1 MNSKRFVLPF
11 VTGAMLVAVARSQCD
26 LAAIPGDPVRDLRG
40 HVDSLALFD
49 PDGAAGPLPTHLVAG
64 GTFDVGAVANEH
76 VVMWNGST
84 WVNTN
89 APFGAVT
96 AMVVW
101 NNLLVAA
108 SEEVLWTFDG
118 TTWSLLAGGEE
129 GSPTAPLPGVV
140 NALATWNGD
149 LVVGGRFTRITA
161 PFVSVNANHIARL
174 NSATGWSA
182 FGTGPTTTNMSGAN
196 VRALTVFNGTVWA
209 GLGCNTNF
217 SGTATLQYW
226 NGGAWTAQPG
236 WTDPIDAL
244 AARIGTAITNSWIF
258 AAAHSLTTPTFTVAG
273 FNPVLGTTNTF
284 AAPPAAGVSKLE
296 QIFVR
301 GTGLTSYEVACT
313 ITTNG
318 TDKVWRWTAAGGW
331 VALPNL
337 TDPDGAVTATR
348 VSYFGGRYVAGF
360 RCGGGAPQGLRSHD
374 AALAQ
379 WVPCVGSGFDDGVNC
394 VCPDGAEL
402 VIGGRF
408 TAIGGT
414 AASRIARGHAGA
426 WLPLGSGFGPSP
438 FGVLAV
444 ARLANGDLVAG
455 GDFTSLGDGTP
466 MSRIARWNGVAWS
479 QLGGGVDGA
488 VEALL
493 PLPNGDLIVGG
504 WFTTA
509 GGQPASRIARW
520 NGSTWAP
527 LGAGCSSGVKALL
540 LAANGDIVAGGLF
553 LTAGGLTA
561 NGVARWTGAS
571 WSTFGVGFTDQVNA
585 LTETPNGIVAG
596 GAFLTSGSLSTRYL
610 ARWTGSAWVP
620 FGPLPLQPDRPVRA
634 LATLPGG
641 EPVVGGASFTAGT
654 AASTCAAVWRGN
666 AWESLSVVGSEVRG
680 MVMAGDG
687 RLCLVGSFRRA
698 GAIVSANVATI
709 VSSCGAT
716 ATTFAA
722 GCAGSGGANTL
733 TALTLPWANGTLRT
747 LGTGLPADA
756 IVLTVTSVTPVAPG
770 VPLSLLFA
778 EGGTGCNLGVV
789 PDILGIVI
797 PAAGAAPYELS
808 LPDTPP
814 IVGVVF
820 YQQMIPIEFDPG
832 TGAWVAV
839 TATNSLRFTAGGF

>member
-11 VTGAMLVAVARSQCD
+11 VTGAVLVAAARSQCD
-26 LAAIPGDPVRDLRG
+26 LSAIPGDPMRDLRG

-76 VVMWNGST
+76 VVMWNGTT

-89 APFGAVT
+89 APFGAVA

-140 NALATWNGD
+140 NALAVWNGD
-149 LVVGGRFTRITA
+149 LVVGGRFSRITA
-161 PFVSVNANHIARL
+161 PFVSVNAMHVAKL
-174 NSATGWSA
+174 SATTGWSV

-196 VRALTVFNGTVWA
+196 VRALAVFNNTVWV

-217 SGTATLQYW
+217 SATATLQFW
-226 NGGAWTAQPG
+226 NGGAWTPQAG
-236 WTDPIDAL
+236 WTDPIDTL
-244 AARIGTAITNSWIF
+244 AARIGTAITNSWLF
-258 AAAHSLTTPTFTVAG
+258 AAAHSLTTPTFSVAG

-284 AAPPAAGVSKLE
+284 AAPPAAGVGKLE

-301 GTGLTSYEVACT
+301 GTGLTTYEVACT

-331 VALPNL
+331 VALPAL
-337 TDPDGAVTATR
+337 TDSAGAVTATR
-348 VSYFGGRYVAGF
+348 VSYFGNRYVAGF
-360 RCGGGAPQGLRSHD
+360 RCAGGVPRGLRSHD
-374 AALAQ
+374 SVLAQ
-379 WVPCVGSGFDDGVNC
+379 WVPYAGGGFDDRVHC
-394 VCPDGAEL
+394 VCQDGAEL
-402 VIGGRF
+402 VIGGEF
-408 TAIGGT
+408 ASIGGAT
-414 AASRIARGHAGA
+414 VNCIARGHAGA
-426 WLPLGSGFGPSP
+426 WQPLGSGFASSP
-438 FGVLAV
+438 FGVRAV

-455 GDFTSLGDGTP
+455 GGFASLGDGTP
-466 MSRIARWNGVAWS
+466 MSGIARWNGSAWS
-479 QLGGGVDGA
+479 PLGSGVDGV

-493 PLPNGDLIVGG
+493 PLPNGDLIAGG

-509 GGQPASRIARW
+509 GGQPVNRIARW
-520 NGSTWAP
+520 NGSSWAP
-527 LGAGCSSGVKALL
+527 LGTGCSSGVNALL
-540 LAANGDIVAGGLF
+540 LAANGDIVAGGAF
-553 LTAGGLTA
+553 VTAGGLTA
-561 NGVARWTGAS
+561 NGIARWNGTA
-571 WSTFGVGFTDQVNA
+571 WSTFGSGFTDQVYA
-585 LTETPNGIVAG
+585 LTETPAGIVAG
-596 GAFLTSGSLSTRYL
+596 GVFLTAGSLSTRYL
-610 ARWTGSAWVP
+610 ARWTGSSWVP
-620 FGPLPLQPDRPVRA
+620 FGPLPLQPDRPVYA

-641 EPVVGGASFTAGT
+641 EPVVGGASFTVGT
-654 AASTCAAVWRGN
+654 ATQTCAAVWRGT
-666 AWESLSVVGSEVRG
+666 AWESLSVVGDEVRG
-680 MVMAGDG
+680 MVMASDG
-687 RLCLVGSFRRA
+687 KLCLAGSFRRVEA
-698 GAIVSANVATI
+698 TISANVAAVVT
-709 VSSCGAT
+709 SCGAS
-716 ATTFAA
+716 AATFAA

-733 TALTLPWANGTLRT
+733 SALTLPWADGTLRA
-747 LGTGLPADA
+747 LGTGLPANA
-756 IVLTVTSVTPVAPG
+756 LVLVVTSVTPVAPG

-778 EGGTGCNLGVV
+778 EGGAGCNLAVA

-820 YQQMIPIEFDPG
+820 YQQMVPIEFDPG

-839 TATNSLRFTAGGF
+839 TATNSLQFVAGRF